1 METTPQFY
9 TYGEIEITALSKK
22 DPKLGQ
28 AIKDIGMIRREIKT
42 DLFSS
47 LISSIVSQQISNKA
61 YTTVWSRV
69 VTAVGDLTPKNILSI
84 SRDDLKACGLSYKKT
99 DWIQSIA
106 QAVDDGSFDLEGL
119 TALSD
124 KDVIQELVRLP
135 GIGKWTAEM
144 LLIFSLQRPD
154 VLSYGDLAIR
164 RGIQKLYG
172 MDQLSKNDFESI
184 RQRLSP
190 YNTVAS
196 FYFWELSK
204 ID

>member
-1 METTPQFY
+1 METNPQY
-9 TYGEIEITALSKK
+9 YPYGETEIQALAKK

-28 AIKDIGMIRREIKT
+28 AIKDIGMIRREVKT

-47 LISSIVSQQISNKA
+47 LISSVVSQQISNKA
-61 YTTVWSRV
+61 YATVWSRI
-69 VTAVGDLTPKNILSI
+69 VTAVGDLTPKNILLI
-84 SRDDLKACGLSYKKT
+84 PREDLKACGLSYKKT

-106 QAVDDGSFDLEGL
+106 LAVDDGSFDLESL
-119 TALSD
+119 TSLSD
-124 KDVIQELVRLP
+124 EDVIRELIRLP

-154 VLSYGDLAIR
+154 ILSYGDLAIR

-172 MDQLSKNDFESI
+172 LDKLSKNDFESI

-196 FYFWELSK
+196 LYFWELSK
-204 ID
+204 TD

>member
-1 METTPQFY
+1 MGETKRY
-9 TYGEIEITALSKK
+9 YSYGEKEIKALSKK
-22 DPKLGQ
+22 DPLLGQ
-28 AIKDIGMIRREIKT
+28 AMKEIGMIQREVRP

-61 YTTVWSRV
+61 FTTVWSRIL
-69 VTAVGDLTPKNILSI
+69 TAVGPITPKNILSI
-84 SRDDLKACGLSYKKT
+84 GRDELKACGLSYKKT

-106 QAVDDGSFDLEGL
+106 QAVHDGSFDLERLSTL
-119 TALSD
+119 TDDA
-124 KDVIQELVRLP
+124 IIRELITLP

-144 LLIFSLQRPD
+144 LLIFSLERPD

-172 MDQLSKNDFESI
+172 LESLSKDEFEVI

-196 FYFWELSK
+196 LYFWELSRT
-204 ID
+204 D

>member
-1 METTPQFY
+1 METNPQY
-9 TYGEIEITALSKK
+9 YPYGETEIKALSKK

-28 AIKDIGMIRREIKT
+28 AIKDIGMIRREVKT

-47 LISSIVSQQISNKA
+47 LISSVVSQQISNKA
-61 YTTVWSRV
+61 YATVWSRV
-69 VTAVGDLTPKNILSI
+69 LTAVGDLTPKNILSI
-84 SRDDLKACGLSYKKT
+84 PREDLKACGLSYKKT

-106 QAVDDGSFDLEGL
+106 QAVDDGSFDLESL
-119 TALSD
+119 TTLSD
-124 KDVIQELVRLP
+124 EDVIRELIRLP

-154 VLSYGDLAIR
+154 ILSYGDLAIR

-172 MDQLSKNDFESI
+172 LDQLSKNDFERI

-196 FYFWELSK
+196 LYFWELSK
-204 ID
+204 TD